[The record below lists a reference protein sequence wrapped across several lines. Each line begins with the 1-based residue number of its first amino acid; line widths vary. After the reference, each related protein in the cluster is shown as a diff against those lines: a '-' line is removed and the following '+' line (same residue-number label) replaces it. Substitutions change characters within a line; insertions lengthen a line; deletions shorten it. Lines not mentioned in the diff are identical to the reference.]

1 MFLDRDGTIS
11 EELGYLNHA
20 SRFRIFPFAAAAIR
34 KLHGAA
40 LPVIV
45 VTNQSG
51 VARGYFPESLVHE
64 VHNLMLSQLA
74 SADAH
79 LEAVYYCPHA
89 SSDACAC
96 RKPNIGLLEQAARE
110 HHLDLRNSFVVG
122 DRHGDIALAHN
133 AGARSILVR
142 TGYGEGEL
150 AWHAKNWPVQP
161 NFIAPSLTEAAD
173 WILEQLR

>member
-1 MFLDRDGTIS
+1 
-11 EELGYLNHA
+11 LNHA

-34 KLHGAA
+34 KLNRAA

-51 VARGYFPESLVHE
+51 VAHGYFPEALVHE
-64 VHNLMLSQLA
+64 VHSLMQSQLE
-74 SADAH
+74 SEGAH
-79 LEAVYYCPHA
+79 LDAIYYCPHA
-89 SSDACAC
+89 ASDACAC
-96 RKPNIGLLEQAARE
+96 RKPNIDLLRQAAGE
-110 HHLDLRNSFVVG
+110 QHLDLQKSFVVG
-122 DRHGDIALAHN
+122 DRHTEIAMAHK

-161 NFIAPSLTEAAD
+161 NFIAPTLTEAAD